1 VASPIAFTKSITM
14 SLLDKPLVSTLP
26 PRGLF
31 AGTAFSLRAVWRQ
44 RELLVLLVRR
54 ELKARYKDS
63 SLGFVW
69 SLIRPI
75 TQLAIYFVA
84 VGHFLHA
91 ADSIPNYAIYIY
103 TGLTVWTFFSEVMN
117 TATESIIENSGL
129 VKKVYLP
136 RELFPLAAIGSAAF
150 NFLIQFAILVVAIV
164 VFQGPPFVTSAVWMV
179 PIAFIVLILF
189 SLALALFLSAAN
201 VFLRDIKHIVE
212 VAILVLFWA
221 SPVVYSYTAVNHAI
235 GGSFVEQ
242 VYLANP
248 VTLVVLAFQDGLWYA
263 GSVPQK
269 INGHLIAAATYPPD
283 LALRLGIMAVVSL
296 VLAWI
301 AQRVFSRLQGNF
313 AQEI

>member
-1 VASPIAFTKSITM
+1 M
-14 SLLDKPLVSTLP
+14 SVLDEPLVSVLP

-31 AGTAFSLRAVWRQ
+31 AGTAFSIRAVWRQ
-44 RELLVLLVRR
+44 RELLNLLVRR

-69 SLIRPI
+69 SLIRPL
-75 TQLAIYFVA
+75 TQLLIYYVA

-91 ADSIPNYAIYIY
+91 ADAIPNYAVYIY

-117 TATESIIENSGL
+117 TSTVSIVTNAGL

-136 RELFPLAAIGSAAF
+136 RELFPLAAMGSAIF
-150 NFLIQFAILVVAIV
+150 NFTIQFAILIVAIL
-164 VFQGPPFVTSAVWMV
+164 VFQGPPFVTSSVWLV
-179 PIAFIVLILF
+179 PIAFVVLVLF

-201 VFLRDIKHIVE
+201 VFLRDIKHLIE

-221 SPVVYSYTAVNHAI
+221 SPIVYSFTAVNQAI
-235 GGSFVEQ
+235 GGTWIEQ

-248 VTLVVLAFQDGLWYA
+248 VTVVVLSFQKGLWYA
-263 GSVPQK
+263 GSVPSVLS
-269 INGHLIAAATYPPD
+269 GHHVAAATYPPD
-283 LALRLGIMAVVSL
+283 LAIRLMIVGFVSILL
-296 VLAWI
+296 VWI
-301 AQRVFSRLQGNF
+301 AQRFFSRLQGNF